1 MTNKQTSCQVFL
13 VIKRRFIQRPKVTES
28 KKKLSMQTKCSY
40 NLGSRRFGKIASRQ
54 LKIYDSQWRHLQ
66 FDSD

>member
-28 KKKLSMQTKCSY
+28 KKKTVYANQMQ
-40 NLGSRRFGKIASRQ
+40 L
-54 LKIYDSQWRHLQ
+54 
-66 FDSD
+66 